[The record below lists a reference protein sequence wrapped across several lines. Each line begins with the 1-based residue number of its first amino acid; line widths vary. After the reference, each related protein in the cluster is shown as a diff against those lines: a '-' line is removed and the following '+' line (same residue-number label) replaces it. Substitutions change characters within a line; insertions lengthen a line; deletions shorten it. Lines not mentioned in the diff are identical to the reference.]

1 MDVATAVGLV
11 IAVISLIVAIIIGR
25 CQIKQNNR
33 MAAFEKRQD
42 ERDEKRHNDEIYAE
56 TTRFIQKYSVGGN
69 EAEIRLLPLCIAA
82 YEYNSV
88 YPYRREIYREFCG
101 LPEDVQKSI
110 LARCD
115 IDIPCNKGNHYF
127 SECLDKLQKG
137 IKEYCPDDK
146 SLFYDGG
153 KYLERALLHHGEK
166 DVPNVRCAIDE
177 EQRKLLNSPLGKMSK
192 SLNNEDMDYET
203 HITNLLAY
211 EADKQPISRLANE
224 PTSLGI
230 PVEADEILICYLCC
244 IIAEYVPCYLN
255 KNQEI
260 YENTGYV
267 CDYNG
272 IRYME
277 DAFLTALHS
286 IAIYGSYCNKGDD
299 SNGKRI

>member
-1 MDVATAVGLV
+1 MDATMVGLV
-11 IAVISLIVAIIIGR
+11 IAVISLLVAVIIGG
-25 CQIKQNNR
+25 CQIKQSNR
-33 MAAFEKRQD
+33 MEAFEKRQD

-56 TTRFIQKYSVGGN
+56 VTRFIQKYSVGGY
-69 EAEIRLLPLCIAA
+69 EAEIYLLPLCIAA
-82 YEYNSV
+82 YRYNPV

-101 LPEDVQKSI
+101 LPENVQHSI
-110 LARCD
+110 LARCN
-115 IDIPCNKGNHYF
+115 IDIPCNKSNHYF
-127 SECLDKLQKG
+127 SECLNKLQIE

-153 KYLERALLHHGEK
+153 KYLERALSHHGGKEL
-166 DVPNVRCAIDE
+166 PNVRCAIDN
-177 EQRKLLNSPLGKMSK
+177 EQRKLLNSSVGKISK
-192 SLNNEDMDYET
+192 SLSHEDMDYET

-211 EADKQPISRLANE
+211 EADKQPISRLVNE

-244 IIAEYVPCYLN
+244 VIAEYVPCYLN

-267 CDYNG
+267 SDYNG

-277 DAFLTALHS
+277 DSFLNALHS
-286 IAIYGSYCNKGDD
+286 ITIYGINRNSEELCHD
-299 SNGKRI
+299 